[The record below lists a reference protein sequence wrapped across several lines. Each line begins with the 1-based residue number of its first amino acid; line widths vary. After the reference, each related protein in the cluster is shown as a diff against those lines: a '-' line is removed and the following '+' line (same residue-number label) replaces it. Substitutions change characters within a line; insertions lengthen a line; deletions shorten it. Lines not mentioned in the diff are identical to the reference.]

1 LPPRLRRNSLSLLRH
16 GLLASLG
23 TVASVQAQTT
33 GTLIIEADRLQGRTG
48 HELVAQGRVELRRD
62 TLLMKADRL
71 EYDATS
77 QRSRSEGHVMLLS
90 SGNEFSGPQ
99 LDLFLGTDP
108 PSGRMEAPRYRFAR
122 TQAGGLAR
130 SIEFS
135 GQNKITALGATYSSC
150 PAPTNPDDD
159 LPWVLTTR
167 RIDLDFAANEGLA
180 EGAVLRF
187 QGVPILALP
196 LMSFPVTQDRKS
208 GWLPPTVNLSNTS
221 GFEIGVPYYW
231 NIAPNYDATLTP
243 TISSKRG
250 AGYEGEFRYLG
261 SGWRGQFNSTGL
273 PSDRI
278 SEQSRWATRWS
289 HRGEVDRDWHYQIR
303 TLRVSDDAYWQDG
316 LRGAENWTPRLLQSQ
331 ADLERHDFLR
341 LGAITVDQQFYARAQ
356 QWQVLQSNLV
366 NANITAPY
374 RRWPQVGMRW
384 HSRTGALE
392 SRLETEANRFV
403 HDDPTQLQ
411 GNRLHAQGSLA
422 WHFGDEGWEI
432 QPRLGFNAAHYQLD
446 SPLADG
452 SLTHSRTIPTF
463 SLDNHWTFERPVSF
477 DTLQL
482 TQTLEPRLMYV
493 RTPWRDQSLVPNFD
507 SAPLDF
513 NAATVFATNT
523 FSGVDR
529 VSDADQITAGLSSRW
544 LRGNGAEIG
553 RIDLAQRLLLQPQ
566 VVTADGQPLTRRYSD
581 QLLAGSLQPD
591 PSWGLEASV
600 QRDPEISR
608 IARSML
614 SARYSPGPF
623 RTVSAIYRLQRGTSE
638 QVALGWQWPIAD
650 LARSSSGPASSS
662 SQDCRG
668 TLYGVGRLD
677 YSMLD
682 ERVTGLI
689 GGLEYDAGC
698 WIGRIVAQHQSTQ
711 INSATT
717 QLMIQLELVGL
728 SRLGTNPLALLKSSV
743 PGYRLLRE
751 SPQDLNA
758 SGAPSLTE
766 LSPSP
771 APAFSAP

>member
-1 LPPRLRRNSLSLLRH
+1 MPA
-16 GLLASLG
+16 ASGAL
-23 TVASVQAQTT
+23 T
-33 GTLIIEADRLQGRTG
+33 IEADRLQGRTG
-48 HELVAQGRVELRRD
+48 HELVAEGRVELRRD

-71 EYDATS
+71 EYDANR
-77 QRSRSEGHVMLLS
+77 QHSRSAGHVMLLRD
-90 SGNEFSGPQ
+90 GNEFSGPQ
-99 LDLFLGTDP
+99 LDLFLDTDP
-108 PSGRMEAPRYRFAR
+108 PRGRMESPRYRFAR

-135 GQNKITALGATYSSC
+135 GQNKVTAVGATYSSC
-150 PAPTNPDDD
+150 PAPADPEED
-159 LPWVLTTR
+159 LPWVLTTQ
-167 RIDLDFAANEGLA
+167 RIDLDFAANEGIA

-196 LMSFPVTQDRKS
+196 IMSFPVTQDRKS

-221 GFEIGVPYYW
+221 GFEIGAPYYW

-243 TISSKRG
+243 TLSTKRG

-261 SGWRGQFNSTGL
+261 SDWRGQFNATGM
-273 PSDRI
+273 PNDKV
-278 SEQSRWATRWS
+278 SEQSRWAARWG
-289 HRGEVDRDWHYQIR
+289 HRGEVNRDWHYQIR

-331 ADLERHDFLR
+331 ADLARHDSLR
-341 LGAITVDQQFYARAQ
+341 LGGATVDQQVYARAQ
-356 QWQVLQSNLV
+356 QWQVLQSSQTS
-366 NANITAPY
+366 ASITAPY
-374 RRWPQVGMRW
+374 RRWPQVGIRW
-384 HSRTGALE
+384 HSRIGALE
-392 SRLETEANRFV
+392 TRLETEANRFV
-403 HDDPTQLQ
+403 HDDSAQLQ
-411 GNRLHAQGSLA
+411 GHRLHALGSLA

-432 QPRLGFNAAHYQLD
+432 QPRLVFNAAHYQLD

-463 SLDNHWTFERPVSF
+463 SLDNHWTFERPVNFF
-477 DTLQL
+477 DTLNL
-482 TQTLEPRLMYV
+482 TQTLEPRLLYV

-529 VSDADQITAGLSSRW
+529 VSDADQFTAGLSSRW
-544 LRGNGAEIG
+544 LRGNGAEIA
-553 RIDLAQRLLLQPQ
+553 RVDLAQRLLLQPQ
-566 VVTADGQPLTRRYSD
+566 LVTADGQPLTRRYSD
-581 QLLAGSLQPD
+581 QLIAGSLQPD
-591 PSWGLEASV
+591 STWGLDASV
-600 QRDPEISR
+600 QRDPEIGR
-608 IARSML
+608 ITRSVL
-614 SARYSPGPF
+614 SGRYSPGPF

-650 LARSSSGPASSS
+650 INRKGPATSSE
-662 SQDCRG
+662 DCRG
-668 TLYGVGRLD
+668 TLYGVGRID

-711 INSATT
+711 INTATT
-717 QLMIQLELVGL
+717 QLLIQLELVGL

-751 SPQDLNA
+751 PQQDVTQ
-758 SGAPSLTE
+758 SGTPSLND